1 MLLNFNKWQ
10 DGDWIH
16 AEMRCLKVWLRLL
29 FKVFFMLKCI
39 KIKFFLFFKNYFRD
53 QHIKT
58 IQKN

>member
-1 MLLNFNKWQ
+1 
-10 DGDWIH
+10 
-16 AEMRCLKVWLRLL
+16 MRCLKVWLRLL